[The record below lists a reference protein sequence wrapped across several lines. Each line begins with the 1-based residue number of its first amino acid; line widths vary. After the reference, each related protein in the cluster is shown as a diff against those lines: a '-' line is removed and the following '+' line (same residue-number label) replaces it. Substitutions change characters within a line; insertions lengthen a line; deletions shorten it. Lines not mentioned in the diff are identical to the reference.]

1 MDFTFGVYI
10 QSADSSTP
18 PPIFYNSKLKPFG
31 PFPKWGR
38 GGLFPSPINTKLL
51 INRLWYWDHTEILT
65 SYLAWTLLLGYI
77 FNLQTP
83 PPTLPP
89 PLDYSLFLLYRL
101 NMAIYGF
108 GHMIPSWKLLDPFHI
123 GRGGC
128 ADSKHILKLKTMP
141 NTRSISLTVWS
152 PHRILI
158 HQLFG
163 VYRER
168 EKPSNPPFGK
178 GSRSF

>member
-1 MDFTFGVYI
+1 MI
-10 QSADSSTP
+10 K
-18 PPIFYNSKLKPFG
+18 PI
-31 PFPKWGR
+31 
-38 GGLFPSPINTKLL
+38 
-51 INRLWYWDHTEILT
+51 EILT

-152 PHRILI
+152 PHHILI

-168 EKPSNPPFGK
+168 EKPSNPLFGK
-178 GSRSF
+178 GSRSFWLGIIQYVQILDLLPKNQVPTPNTEAITCNP